1 VKRSRFLR
9 FDERPV
15 LTGQERAADRIDA
28 SGAPAALMTSDL
40 PSASSWNTVGA
51 VSTQSPLPMH
61 LTLLMVIESLAI
73 GTSAHGTLMLA
84 E

>member
-1 VKRSRFLR
+1 M
-9 FDERPV
+9 DE
-15 LTGQERAADRIDA
+15 LAGTLDAADRIDA
-28 SGAPAALMTSDL
+28 SGAPVILITSDL

-84 E
+84 Q